1 VGRDYTEY
9 SFMKYGGNELIF
21 VAEEVPADAVPAM
34 EAKKAAIAAGEFE
47 VPIDAN
53 EPA

>member
-1 VGRDYTEY
+1 
-9 SFMKYGGNELIF
+9 LIF